1 MTTQKTISGDCL
13 PILRKMPT
21 DSVDLVF
28 CSPPYEDSRS
38 YSIEFCLYGSAWVDW
53 CLPRYLECVRVC
65 RGLVCFVVDA
75 KTRNYQWSPTPAI
88 LMTELHS
95 RGVKLRKPPIYHR
108 VGVPGSGGP
117 DWWRND
123 YELIVCSSKG
133 KLPWSD
139 NTATGHA
146 PKYPVGGRMRNRR
159 KDGSREL
166 QTYKLPAKSNPGNVV
181 KCIVGGGVLGS
192 KLAHLNEAPFPE
204 LLVEPFIRSFC
215 PPGGIVLDPFCGSG
229 TTLAVAT
236 RLGRSSIGI
245 DLRKDQ
251 TALTRKRIKEAK
263 DKLRDDERATTKS
276 NSNSGT

>member
-28 CSPPYEDSRS
+28 CSPPYEDARS